1 MAGGGGHSCVMEK
14 GWKGQDRKVGSGDE
28 MHSLEEGE
36 GLLINVLNCMAGML
50 GPVWRRTQN

>member
-28 MHSLEEGE
+28 M
-36 GLLINVLNCMAGML
+36 I
-50 GPVWRRTQN
+50 PWRRVRGS